1 MPRKIKLQRRALSWI
16 SNNNLSY
23 LMVGIANFF
32 WVTGFI
38 YGNEHNMSF
47 IQSQLSRYIMQ
58 ALITYTICKYMNF
71 QLQFRS
77 ALQFSVLFIRSFIFT
92 VHSFVLCW
100 SQVYLPLYIVH
111 TISAFGPIFVCMLNY
126 FIYGKVIV
134 KQQIMGMVIAFC
146 GILLTVNGRSIL
158 AFIDPDYHFTSDFK
172 NYKSDD
178 PFVQLVV
185 ACILLL
191 FVVFWA
197 YAILI
202 TKKNEHHIV
211 EVVYHQACFGV
222 IGTSF
227 GYMFLPTKV
236 PLEIFAQSFI
246 YIGCVL
252 GGGFTIFNIGLSLS

>member
-1 MPRKIKLQRRALSWI
+1 
-16 SNNNLSY
+16 
-23 LMVGIANFF
+23 
-32 WVTGFI
+32 
-38 YGNEHNMSF
+38 
-47 IQSQLSRYIMQ
+47 MQ
-58 ALITYTICKYMNF
+58 AIITYSICKYMNL

-77 ALQFSVLFIRSFIFT
+77 ALEFSVLFIRSFIFT

-134 KQQIMGMVIAFC
+134 KQQIMGMLVAFC

-158 AFIDPDYHFTSDFK
+158 ALLDPDYTFSSDFK

-178 PFVQLVV
+178 PFVLLVV

-211 EVVYHQACFGV
+211 EVVYHQSIFGV

-227 GYMFLPTKV
+227 GYMLLPTKV
-236 PLEIFAQSFI
+236 PLEIFAESFI
-246 YIGCVL
+246 YIGLVL

>member
-1 MPRKIKLQRRALSWI
+1 
-16 SNNNLSY
+16 
-23 LMVGIANFF
+23 MVSIANFF
-32 WVTGFI
+32 WVSGFI

-47 IQSQLSRYIMQ
+47 IESQLSRYIMQ
-58 ALITYTICKYMNF
+58 AIITYSICKLKGF

-77 ALQFSVLFIRSFIFT
+77 SLEFTVLFIRSFIFT

-126 FIYGKVIV
+126 FIYGKTINRH
-134 KQQIMGMVIAFC
+134 QITGMFVAFL

-158 AFIDPDYHFTSDFK
+158 ALIDPEYHFSSDFK

-178 PFVQLVV
+178 PFVLFVV
-185 ACILLL
+185 ASILLL

-211 EVVYHQACFGV
+211 EVVYHQSIFGI
-222 IGTSF
+222 IGTSV

-236 PLEIFAQSFI
+236 PL
-246 YIGCVL
+246 
-252 GGGFTIFNIGLSLS
+252 